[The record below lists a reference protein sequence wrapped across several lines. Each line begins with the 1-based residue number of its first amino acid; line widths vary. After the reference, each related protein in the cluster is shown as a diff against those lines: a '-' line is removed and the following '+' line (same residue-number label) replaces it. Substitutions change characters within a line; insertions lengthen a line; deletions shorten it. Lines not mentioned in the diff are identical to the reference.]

1 MVWITAVAD
10 SRWELYEDGSRISPL
25 AQVTLDAH
33 GGGSGEDVTEAQ
45 CGLPER
51 ETETTDQPRWAA
63 ARQMRL
69 PSWVSELYWKYFY
82 AVDSLLFLLYEKL
95 QCRMYV
101 HGFSMCRRSSN

>member
-1 MVWITAVAD
+1 M
-10 SRWELYEDGSRISPL
+10 SPL

-33 GGGSGEDVTEAQ
+33 GGGSDEAVTEDQ

-69 PSWVSELYWKYFY
+69 P
-82 AVDSLLFLLYEKL
+82 
-95 QCRMYV
+95 
-101 HGFSMCRRSSN
+101 G